1 MNVGNAVFVD
11 AVNGNDSTGLRG
23 RSDLPFLTL
32 AAAKTAAS
40 SGDTITVRPGSYS
53 GTNLLKDGVNWYFY
67 PGGTVTQTSG
77 SGIFD
82 DTSSGANGSVT
93 SVIGGS
99 GRFISNAYVI
109 KSNAPASNITLNADF
124 IGGSNQFLVK
134 HSGTGTITINA
145 NQLYSATGPVIWW
158 LYGSGD
164 MVVNAHVIQG
174 VKTAIYC
181 SGTASGGGQLYVRS
195 DLIKETSAAL
205 SSEFGAISVSG
216 TNQLDSRVWVYASQ
230 IESVNN
236 AAVHVKSN
244 KLYVTAQ
251 KIFGPITNDGG
262 ELWVMNAKLSPL
274 AGQSSIG
281 VNLTAGTSYI
291 TSNQIEDSTTS
302 TADLIYVSGGTHYV
316 GGLAATRVNNG
327 NGVSVSG
334 GYLTLTGLSIK
345 TLASYSDL
353 VQTGGVLTV
362 LGCSYDTA
370 KISGTI
376 TQGDPRVAG
385 AAQLGSGTS
394 LPADGSVY
402 QLFVTGGHFY
412 GWNGSLWM
420 QLDN

>member
-1 MNVGNAVFVD
+1 M
-11 AVNGNDSTGLRG
+11 
-23 RSDLPFLTL
+23 
-32 AAAKTAAS
+32 
-40 SGDTITVRPGSYS
+40 
-53 GTNLLKDGVNWYFY
+53 
-67 PGGTVTQTSG
+67 
-77 SGIFD
+77 
-82 DTSSGANGSVT
+82 
-93 SVIGGS
+93 
-99 GRFISNAYVI
+99 
-109 KSNAPASNITLNADF
+109 
-124 IGGSNQFLVK
+124 
-134 HSGTGTITINA
+134 
-145 NQLYSATGPVIWW
+145 
-158 LYGSGD
+158 
-164 MVVNAHVIQG
+164 
-174 VKTAIYC
+174 
-181 SGTASGGGQLYVRS
+181 
-195 DLIKETSAAL
+195 
-205 SSEFGAISVSG
+205 
-216 TNQLDSRVWVYASQ
+216 
-230 IESVNN
+230 
-236 AAVHVKSN
+236 
-244 KLYVTAQ
+244 TAQ